1 MTDLWLEEHCQVH
14 CFNLVNS
21 VYILDYYELVRHQIL
36 FHWSGVKP
44 EAEPVIRGRCFV
56 RSGAVFCV
64 WLPLTA
70 LHTCAGC
77 PGQARNHQNLSR
89 CWCPGPWLL
98 SVLGDRQC
106 TERLPSSRRPQTVLD
121 IGKTWLCDRRSHRE
135 RSHISHSVPGEN
147 WSEWVQGQICP
158 VLSSVSH
165 PSHSQHCTVQ
175 FLQAAS

>member
-14 CFNLVNS
+14 CFNLVNN

-98 SVLGDRQC
+98 CWVTGSAQRDSLPLADLRLFSISGRLDCVTAGVTGSGVTSVTQC
-106 TERLPSSRRPQTVLD
+106 
-121 IGKTWLCDRRSHRE
+121 RE
-135 RSHISHSVPGEN
+135 RIDQSECKARSVQCSPQCN
-147 WSEWVQGQICP
+147 PLNIHNTPQ
-158 VLSSVSH
+158 
-165 PSHSQHCTVQ
+165 Q
-175 FLQAAS
+175 FI